1 MRKARRL
8 MFHAKLKFSNF
19 CYQIVHCALGARR
32 QIDWIKVNLMM
43 RTILYQ
49 MLTLPNEDRNTT
61 HTFQQQQK
69 IINSVYSFIKN
80 NKFSYSTN
88 KRCTNK
94 NMLNIFFSIKFNVP
108 GC

>member
-1 MRKARRL
+1 
-8 MFHAKLKFSNF
+8 MFHAKLKFLNF
-19 CYQIVHCALGARR
+19 CYQIVRCALGARR

-94 NMLNIFFSIKFNVP
+94 NMLNIFFSIKFNVL